1 MKKKIFASLLCAM
14 TLAFTGCTSNSS
26 NNSNNS
32 NANASAEAAEAVSI
46 DFDDVIIT
54 IDDREITKREY
65 MIYAYTTTNTLS
77 DLYGSALFD
86 ASSDL
91 TMVNHMIFEQSLETI
106 QSVVAMLEYAEENN
120 IELDATDRTEVAA
133 ASTQLSAQISDE
145 DFALMGL
152 DASTIVPLMED
163 SFLYAKAFDAL
174 INEFEVTDE
183 EYEVYFEENKEQ
195 LLKNYTAMTMNSI
208 YLYDQELAQE
218 VFERATEGGEDFTEL
233 FLENDISEQA
243 KASEDQGRMQ
253 VFQSEFFDNFPD
265 LDDNIAVDDIFGP
278 VDIGG
283 VHAIFLIEALDFPN
297 DEELREMSDT
307 IFLQTGQMHYGQD
320 ALDALLDAQTVSY
333 HNDLP
338 LNLEQFYGEKE
349 SASNP
354 TVESVTSDDTTTDE
368 ADEDETDDEVV
379 KDEDV
384 AKDED
389 NTDDTTE
396 DEEKDTE

>member
-14 TLAFTGCTSNSS
+14 TLAFTGCTSNSNNNAS
-26 NNSNNS
+26 NSNTNS
-32 NANASAEAAEAVSI
+32 SSEATEDIAI

-54 IDDREITKREY
+54 IDDTEITKREY

-77 DLYGSALFD
+77 DLYGSTLFD

-91 TMVNHMIFEQSLETI
+91 TMVNNMIFEQSLDTI
-106 QSVVAMLEYAEENN
+106 QSVIAMLEYAEENN
-120 IELDATDRTEVAA
+120 IELDATDRIDVAT
-133 ASTQLSAQISDE
+133 ASTQLSAQISEE

-152 DASTIVPLMED
+152 DASTIIPLMED

-174 INEFEVTDE
+174 IDEFKVTDE
-183 EYEVYFEENKEQ
+183 EYETYFEENKEE
-195 LLKNYTAMTMNSI
+195 LLKDYTAMSMNSI

-218 VFERATEGGEDFTEL
+218 VFERATTGGEDFTEL

-253 VFQSEFFDNFPD
+253 VFQNEFFENFPE
-265 LDDNIAVDDIFGP
+265 LDDNVAVDDVFGP
-278 VDIGG
+278 IDIGG
-283 VHAIFLIEALDFPN
+283 IHAVFLIEALDSPT

-320 ALDALLDAQTVSY
+320 SLDALLDAQTVSY
-333 HNDLP
+333 DSDLP

-349 SASNP
+349 SPSSP
-354 TVESVTSDDTTTDE
+354 TIENVTSDSTPDSDPTDE
-368 ADEDETDDEVV
+368 EDDAD
-379 KDEDV
+379 DEDV
-384 AKDED
+384 S
-389 NTDDTTE
+389 DDA
-396 DEEKDTE
+396 DEKDTE